1 MPLTNPT
8 FELDNRSYQDLLSEV
23 LARIPVH
30 TPEWTNFNESDPG
43 VTLIELFAFLTESL
57 LYRSNQIPDRNRRKF
72 LSLLDIPLLPAS
84 PAHGL
89 VTFTNDRG
97 SLRTIT
103 LPKNL
108 EVRAGQVPYRTD
120 SGLDV
125 LPVETRVYFKRELKN
140 PSPALMAYYKQLYAS
155 YRGYQPDATPRL
167 YESVP
172 LSQKIISAGGIDL
185 GQDTVDHALWVAL
198 LVRPADPLAAIDQVR
213 HEIAGK
219 RISLGIVPV
228 LSDATRQLSPVGQAS
243 TGLQLQY
250 AIPMI
255 PTDGKLPDDVRLR
268 VPRYLPLDAIAPVD
282 VLSQPGVVEMILPTD
297 PERLKLWSNL
307 DPLEAGVG
315 DFPQTLNDTQLD
327 ERLITWLRISA
338 PESGDQTDRG
348 STPASLQVKLLWV
361 GINTVPVTQL
371 AYVSNELL
379 PAGAGEPDQTVTLS
393 KKPVIDKSVQLSIT
407 TTTGD
412 VQTWKQT
419 DDLLSAGPEVPV
431 TNPAQPPGTPPPAF
445 SEVRVFTLD
454 PEAGQLRFGDGIHG
468 ARPPFQSILRADYAY
483 TVGPA
488 GNVGP
493 DSINSGPA
501 LPPGFKVSN
510 PVRTW
515 GGAEAESVSEGEK
528 QIGRYLRHRD
538 RLVSVYDF
546 EAITLR
552 TPGVDVGRV
561 EVVPAYHPALSP
573 NTPGDAPGV
582 VTVMVIPRYDQA
594 HPDAPVPDRI
604 FLDTIANY
612 LEPRRLVTTEISLS
626 GPNYRQIW
634 VSIGIQ
640 VVPGMSVVQVRDDVK
655 AAIA

>member
-1 MPLTNPT
+1 M
-8 FELDNRSYQDLLSEV
+8 
-23 LARIPVH
+23 
-30 TPEWTNFNESDPG
+30 
-43 VTLIELFAFLTESL
+43 
-57 LYRSNQIPDRNRRKF
+57 
-72 LSLLDIPLLPAS
+72 
-84 PAHGL
+84 
-89 VTFTNDRG
+89 
-97 SLRTIT
+97 
-103 LPKNL
+103 
-108 EVRAGQVPYRTD
+108 
-120 SGLDV
+120 
-125 LPVETRVYFKRELKN
+125 
-140 PSPALMAYYKQLYAS
+140 
-155 YRGYQPDATPRL
+155 
-167 YESVP
+167 
-172 LSQKIISAGGIDL
+172 
-185 GQDTVDHALWVAL
+185 
-198 LVRPADPLAAIDQVR
+198 
-213 HEIAGK
+213 
-219 RISLGIVPV
+219 
-228 LSDATRQLSPVGQAS
+228 
-243 TGLQLQY
+243 
-250 AIPMI
+250 
-255 PTDGKLPDDVRLR
+255 
-268 VPRYLPLDAIAPVD
+268 
-282 VLSQPGVVEMILPTD
+282 
-297 PERLKLWSNL
+297 
-307 DPLEAGVG
+307 
-315 DFPQTLNDTQLD
+315 D

-501 LPPGFKVSN
+501 LPPGFKVNN

-655 AAIA
+655 AAIAKYLSPLPTSPEDLLDNQLELLLSPATRMKRGWPLRTPVIDRELLAVASRVDGVLLVNDVLLAEGPTPGVSQVPMSGLDLPRLAGMVVTIGAPLSLDQVRGQGSGLGGPGSPGAPGAPGAPGSPGSPGAPGAPGAPGGQGGPPAMPFAPLPVTPEECK